1 MALWK
6 HIIDVSVT
14 DLRKIYTKLNVDF
27 DLWKKESDA
36 QPYIPDMVQKMKDD
50 GFAYISDGALVVDVK
65 EDTDTKEIPPCMILK
80 SDGASLY
87 NTTDLATMVW
97 RMKD

>member
-36 QPYIPDMVQKMKDD
+36 QPYIPDMVQ
-50 GFAYISDGALVVDVK
+50 
-65 EDTDTKEIPPCMILK
+65 
-80 SDGASLY
+80 
-87 NTTDLATMVW
+87 
-97 RMKD
+97 RMKDGGYAHLDDGATCCGCKRRDRYERNPAVYDLEIEWCDTL